1 MLLVIVTPKDIRYLD
16 ITNGKIVS
24 TVTPES

>member
-1 MLLVIVTPKDIRYLD
+1 MILVIITPKDIRYLD